1 MSNRRRAVSS
11 IAAIALLSALAVA
24 ACGGG
29 SSDEKSSAATGS
41 TPAPGTGA
49 KLASPTKATLILD
62 FVPNAVHAGIYR
74 AVAAGYYKE
83 NNLDLRILTPTSTS
97 DPLKL
102 IDAGRVDIGIADGIN
117 VASLVA
123 KNRPVKG
130 IMALTERPLAG
141 IITLK
146 KSGYTSP
153 ANLNGKTIGIT
164 GDPSDRPIT
173 KWIIDQGGGNYDS
186 AKIVTIG
193 FNGVTNL
200 ESGRVNGF
208 TGFFPADGVQVQVDG
223 YPTTIFRLD
232 EYKAP
237 SYPGL
242 VVFSTDQRIQEK
254 PGVMKAF
261 VDATVHGYEDTL
273 KNPQQSLNDLLAQN
287 RTLKRKL
294 QAAQL
299 QAFMPLF
306 QGAAPRYGVFEE
318 ENINAF
324 GSWLVQVGLLKTP
337 FTLDRFATNQF
348 LPASG

>member
-1 MSNRRRAVSS
+1 MSHRTRSV
-11 IAAIALLSALAVA
+11 AALAGVALVIALAVA

-29 SSDEKSSAATGS
+29 SDNEKSNAAS
-41 TPAPGTGA
+41 QSSPAPSSSA
-49 KLASPTKATLILD
+49 KLPNPTKATLILD

-74 AVAAGYYKE
+74 AVAAGYYKQ

-123 KNRPVKG
+123 KDRPVKG

-146 KSGYTSP
+146 KAGYTSP

-173 KWIIDQGGGNYDS
+173 KWIIDQGGGDYGS

-200 ESGRVNGF
+200 ESGKVNAF

-242 VVFSTDQRIQEK
+242 VVFSTDQRIQQK

-273 KNPQQSLNDLLAQN
+273 KNPQQSLKNLLAEN
-287 RTLKRKL
+287 PTLKPKL

-299 QAFMPLF
+299 VAFMPLF
-306 QGAAPRYGVFEE
+306 KGSAPRYGVFEE
-318 ENINAF
+318 KTIDDF